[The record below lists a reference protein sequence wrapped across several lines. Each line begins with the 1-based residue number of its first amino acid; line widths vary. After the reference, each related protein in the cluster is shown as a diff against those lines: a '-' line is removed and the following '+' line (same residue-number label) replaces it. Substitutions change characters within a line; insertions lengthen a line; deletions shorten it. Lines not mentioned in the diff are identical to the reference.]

1 MNYLNQ
7 ERQDALAAEYVLGT
21 LRGAARKRF
30 QQLLVQYPSLRAT
43 TDRWEQHLNNLG
55 DQVKPISPDP
65 IVWQKVK
72 ARLAFDDPRSDSAE
86 LNSVVSITA
95 KSSRKWQ
102 TLTGMATA
110 AAIVLAVLLLRV
122 NVPSPIMPVQQLS
135 VMQNADKQPLW
146 LIEVRR
152 DNLTT
157 IATNNVT
164 SRAQNDYQLWM
175 LAEDGRPPISLGLLP
190 QSGVKTLNKID
201 IYDQLDIAALAV
213 SLEPL
218 GGSPNGAPTEVLFVA
233 ELATL

>member
-21 LRGAARKRF
+21 LRGGARKRF

-43 TDRWEQHLNNLG
+43 TDRWEQHINNLG
-55 DQVKPISPDP
+55 EQLKPISPDP

-72 ARLAFDDPRSDSAE
+72 ARLAFDDPRSRTTGMDK
-86 LNSVVSITA
+86 VVPIRA

-102 TLTGMATA
+102 ALTGLASA
-110 AAIVLAVLLLRV
+110 AAVVLAVLLIRV
-122 NVPSPIMPVQQLS
+122 NVPVATPPVEQLS
-135 VMQNADKQPLW
+135 VMQNTDNQPMW

-152 DNLTT
+152 DDLTT
-157 IATNNVT
+157 MATNNVT
-164 SRAQNDYQLWM
+164 RRAQNDYQLWM

-190 QSGVKTLNKID
+190 QSGVKTLDKIAL
-201 IYDQLDIAALAV
+201 YDQLDIAALAV

>member
-30 QQLLVQYPSLRAT
+30 QQLLVQYPTLRAT
-43 TDRWEQHLNNLG
+43 TERWELHLNNLG
-55 DQVKPISPDP
+55 SQVEPVSPDP

-72 ARLAFDDPRSDSAE
+72 ARLDFDNPLGKTTDS
-86 LNSVVSITA
+86 NNVVAITS

-102 TLTGMATA
+102 TFAGLASA
-110 AAIVLAVLLLRV
+110 AAIVLAILLVRV
-122 NVPSPIMPVQQLS
+122 DVAIVKPPVEQLS
-135 VMQNADKQPLW
+135 VMQNAENQPMW

-152 DNLTT
+152 DDLTT
-157 IATNNVT
+157 IATNNV
-164 SRAQNDYQLWM
+164 SIRAQNDYQLWM

-190 QSGVKTLNKID
+190 QSGLKTLAKID
-201 IYDQLDIAALAV
+201 LYDQLDIAALAV

>member
-55 DQVKPISPDP
+55 SHVKPISPDP

-72 ARLAFDDPRSDSAE
+72 ARLAFDDPRSKIDIH
-86 LNSVVSITA
+86 NVVPITA

-102 TLTGMATA
+102 TLTGLATA

-122 NVPSPIMPVQQLS
+122 PAPTIPVQQLS
-135 VMQNADKQPLW
+135 VMQNADNQPLW

-152 DNLTT
+152 DDLTT
-157 IATNNVT
+157 IATNNVNI
-164 SRAQNDYQLWM
+164 RAQNDYQLWM

-190 QSGVKTLNKID
+190 QSGVKTLNKVD

-213 SLEPL
+213 SIEPL

>member
-43 TDRWEQHLNNLG
+43 TDRWEQHINNLG
-55 DQVKPISPDP
+55 EQVTPISPDP

-72 ARLAFDDPRSDSAE
+72 LRLAFDDPRSNTIVMD
-86 LNSVVSITA
+86 NIVPIKT

-102 TLTGMATA
+102 TFTGLASA
-110 AAIVLAVLLLRV
+110 AAIVLAVLLIQV
-122 NVPSPIMPVQQLS
+122 KVPITQVPVEQLS
-135 VMQNADKQPLW
+135 VMQNTDNQPMW
-146 LIEVRR
+146 LIEVSR
-152 DNLTT
+152 DVLTT
-157 IATNNVT
+157 TATINVT
-164 SRAQNDYQLWM
+164 KRAQNDYQLWM

-190 QSGVKTLNKID
+190 QSGVRTLNKVD
-201 IYDQLDIAALAV
+201 IYDRLEIVALAV

-233 ELATL
+233 ELAIL